1 MKVILIDEIR
11 GLGTRG
17 DIVQVKDGYA
27 RNYLLPKKLAREATP
42 GNLKSIEQE
51 RKKWSL
57 LSEQEKTAAQKAA
70 EKIEG
75 MKLVIR
81 KKVGDSGTL
90 YGSVTSSE
98 IADALLAEGIE
109 VDKRR
114 IELSHPIK
122 SIGEHDVDVK
132 LHREVSAHVHVE
144 VVGEGAGA
152 QAAAA
157 RAAAASMQS
166 AAQPK
171 ASEAVTE
178 EPAAED
184 AEPGA
189 SESSAAEET
198 EEK

>member
-51 RKKWSL
+51 RRKWSL
-57 LSEQEKTAAQKAA
+57 LSDQEKVAAQKAA

-114 IELSHPIK
+114 IELSQPIK
-122 SIGEHDVDVK
+122 SLGAHDVDVK

-157 RAAAASMQS
+157 RAAASAQS
-166 AAQPK
+166 AAP
-171 ASEAVTE
+171 AAAAAAPAESSPAGDAEEAEPESSEAE
-178 EPAAED
+178 EPEAE
-184 AEPGA
+184 
-189 SESSAAEET
+189 
-198 EEK
+198 